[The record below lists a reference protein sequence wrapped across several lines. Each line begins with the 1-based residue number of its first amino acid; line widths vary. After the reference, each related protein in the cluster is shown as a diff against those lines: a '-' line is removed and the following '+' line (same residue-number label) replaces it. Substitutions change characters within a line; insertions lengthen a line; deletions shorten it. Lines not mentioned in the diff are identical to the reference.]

1 MKTVAISTWVGDLSL
16 NYGSALQTTAM
27 QKLLRDCGCEPVTI
41 RNHFSSSWKKDRMRG
56 WFDRDD
62 TRYIKT
68 KRLFDRWYRKNV
80 KLSKVCYRD
89 DDVVRYVLQN
99 KIDFLLCGSDA
110 IWKKLWIR
118 PLFLWD
124 YKELSEKPAIAYAVS
139 IQKGD
144 FEYGNAE
151 DSLKRFVAISGRE
164 RIVAEK
170 VEPYTDKKVDTVL
183 DPTLSVEESFWEE
196 RTAPRLIEEEYI
208 CCYFLS
214 KMEYN
219 RITVDK
225 VKQKYGVKRVVYI
238 NTDCI
243 DKERGCYSDYRGED
257 YKGTVGLEEFLSL
270 IKYAKAVCTDSGHG
284 VCFSV
289 VFRRDFFVLSR
300 REFTANED
308 YRLTDWFLRL
318 GTGNRIVVK
327 NSDIDLM
334 PRIAYGNVEKKLFEE
349 RKHSVSFLKHAV
361 EMALRQSDHNENS
374 PSQLQS

>member
-27 QKLLRDCGCEPVTI
+27 QKLLCDCGCEPITI
-41 RNHFSSSWKKDRMRG
+41 RNHFSSSWKKDLMRG

-68 KRLFDRWYRKNV
+68 KRLFDRWFRKNV
-80 KLSKVCYRD
+80 KLSKACYSD
-89 DDVVRYVLQN
+89 EDVIRYVMQN
-99 KIDFLLCGSDA
+99 KVDILLCGSDA
-110 IWKKLWIR
+110 LWKKLWIR

-124 YKELSEKPAIAYAVS
+124 YEELSDKPAIAYAVS

-151 DSLKRFVAISGRE
+151 NSLKKFVAISGRE

-170 VEPYTDKKVDTVL
+170 VEPYTNKKVDTVL
-183 DPTLSVEESFWEE
+183 DPTLAVEESFWEE
-196 RTAPRLIEEEYI
+196 KVASRLIEEEYV

-219 RITVDK
+219 RIAVDK
-225 VKQKYGVKRVVYI
+225 IKKKYGVNRVVYI

-243 DKERGCYSDYRGED
+243 DKEKGCYSDYRGED
-257 YKGTVGLEEFLSL
+257 YKKVVGLEEFLSL

-284 VCFSV
+284 VCFSI
-289 VFRRDFFVLSR
+289 VFRRDFFVLAR
-300 REFTANED
+300 REFTTNED

-318 GTGNRIVVK
+318 GIENRIVAK
-327 NSDIDLM
+327 NSDIDSMTPIL
-334 PRIAYGNVEKKLFEE
+334 YESVEKKLIEE
-349 RKHSVSFLKHAV
+349 RKHSISFLKNAIENAV
-361 EMALRQSDHNENS
+361 KICK
-374 PSQLQS
+374 